1 MSKKEVQQPLPGIPQ
16 ATPLNTYRVNF
27 QYQGP
32 NYALRAGSLIIPAL
46 DIQNARLIAN
56 GTLKDQY
63 GDKWFNINKI
73 VTIVLSD
80 DQKEPF

>member
-1 MSKKEVQQPLPGIPQ
+1 MTSKKETQGTLPGIPQ

-46 DIQNARLIAN
+46 DIANARLLAN

-63 GDKWFNINKI
+63 GDKWFNITKI
-73 VTIVLSD
+73 VTIVLKD
-80 DQKEPF
+80 EAPF